1 MRGGLIRL
9 SEPAFTSVAPLEGLT
24 NDGVRTA
31 TVGNDGSVWVATGHA
46 LNRFS
51 GSAARSFDV
60 SQTMALHSD
69 RHGTL
74 WVAGRAEDQPPGRQP
89 VRGRSRSPTDPHESG
104 HGAHHRLAGQVV
116 ALHGAQGRDDVGRQ
130 DRFALPDQGD
140 IGDKACQ
147 SIFTDSQGR
156 VWIGMLTAGVVVYDK
171 GTFRTFGTSDGL
183 GRGIVLAIT
192 EDREAACG

>member
-9 SEPAFTSVAPLEGLT
+9 SEPAFTSVASLEGLT

-51 GSAARSFDV
+51 GSAHRSLDV

-74 WVAGRAEDQPPGRQP
+74 WIAAAQKISRLVGSRLEDIPIPDEIRT
-89 VRGRSRSPTDPHESG
+89 SRVMALTTDSQDTLVDL
-104 HGAHHRLAGQVV
+104 HR
-116 ALHGAQGRDDVGRQ
+116 AQGRDDVGRQ
-130 DRFALPDQGD
+130 DRFALHEPRRHRRQGLSVD
-140 IGDKACQ
+140 LHRQPGPRLDRHVDGWRRR
-147 SIFTDSQGR
+147 SRQGH
-156 VWIGMLTAGVVVYDK
+156 VPYLWH
-171 GTFRTFGTSDGL
+171 
-183 GRGIVLAIT
+183 
-192 EDREAACG
+192 E